1 MTLNDL
7 LLPGITLA
15 ALAVFYYRSAWG
27 KNVTAIQAAKALDP
41 AALQAGQEG
50 RLTGTV
56 EVDGIGGAGGGIAG
70 PISDAVYATVEATA
84 RTTVGDMEK
93 IHAKEEARAPFFLR
107 VGGQRVRIDPADAEI
122 SVKLSERSSTS
133 IFDGATEKERAMLER
148 HTLAPKDNMGLNITW
163 LFYEQGIKVGATLT
177 AAGRLEAGQ
186 AGQAGLS
193 LVAPP
198 GGRLRLMDA

>member
-15 ALAVFYYRSAWG
+15 ALAVFYYRSGWG

-56 EVDGIGGAGGGIAG
+56 EVDGAGGIAG
-70 PISDAVYATVEATA
+70 PISDAVYATVVATA
-84 RTTVGDMEK
+84 RTTVGEMEK

-107 VGGQRVRIDPADAEI
+107 VGDQRVRIDPADAEI

-133 IFDGATEKERAMLER
+133 IFDGANEKERAMLER
-148 HTLAPKDNMGLNITW
+148 HGLAPKDSMGLNITW
-163 LFYEQGIKVGATLT
+163 LFYEQGIKAGATLT